1 MTELKPRYR
10 CPVCD
15 DVFDTKDEAE
25 TCRDGHGPEMDI
37 IGETTPC

>member
-25 TCRDGHGPEMDI
+25 TTITGF
-37 IGETTPC
+37 